1 MRRRTIHS
9 FIFLITSL
17 FILEGCS
24 SPVVERNTLGKR
36 PRRQARKYFNGVK
49 KKIAILTFFNEAP
62 YGGNDLGVTATEEL
76 RKELSRTREFV
87 VDPMG
92 KKIFGSSKEIYSG
105 GGVKLV
111 QLSRRA
117 KVEGFNFVV
126 FGRVIEA
133 RVREKTD
140 EIGVVRETKSYT
152 ESKVE
157 LRIFDVNGNKEIYTD
172 TIRGFAD
179 DSNFRF
185 FGQSPEEKLTYRRD
199 LLRYAVKVAV
209 RKSVPRILK
218 VASKLD
224 WVGRVARIIGNKIY
238 VNAGRGSGLQ
248 IGDVLKVLTEGEEVY
263 DPETGAMIGV
273 SKGEVKGTVEII
285 DYFGPDGSIGILHSG
300 GSVIEGD
307 FVQLY

>member
-185 FGQSPEEKLTYRRD
+185 FGQSP
-199 LLRYAVKVAV
+199 
-209 RKSVPRILK
+209 
-218 VASKLD
+218 
-224 WVGRVARIIGNKIY
+224 
-238 VNAGRGSGLQ
+238 
-248 IGDVLKVLTEGEEVY
+248 
-263 DPETGAMIGV
+263 
-273 SKGEVKGTVEII
+273 
-285 DYFGPDGSIGILHSG
+285 
-300 GSVIEGD
+300 
-307 FVQLY
+307 

>member
-1 MRRRTIHS
+1 MNRGLLFS
-9 FIFLITSL
+9 FIISL
-17 FILEGCS
+17 SSLLILEGCARS
-24 SPVVERNTLGKR
+24 VIERNSLGKR
-36 PRRQARKYFNGVK
+36 PRKKARRYFNGVK

-62 YGGNDLGVTATEEL
+62 YGGEDLGVTATEEL

-126 FGRVIEA
+126 FGRIVEA

-157 LRIFDVNGNKEIYTD
+157 LRIFGGNGNKEIYTD
-172 TIRGFAD
+172 TIRG
-179 DSNFRF
+179 
-185 FGQSPEEKLTYRRD
+185 
-199 LLRYAVKVAV
+199 
-209 RKSVPRILK
+209 
-218 VASKLD
+218 
-224 WVGRVARIIGNKIY
+224 
-238 VNAGRGSGLQ
+238 
-248 IGDVLKVLTEGEEVY
+248 
-263 DPETGAMIGV
+263 
-273 SKGEVKGTVEII
+273 
-285 DYFGPDGSIGILHSG
+285 
-300 GSVIEGD
+300 
-307 FVQLY
+307 